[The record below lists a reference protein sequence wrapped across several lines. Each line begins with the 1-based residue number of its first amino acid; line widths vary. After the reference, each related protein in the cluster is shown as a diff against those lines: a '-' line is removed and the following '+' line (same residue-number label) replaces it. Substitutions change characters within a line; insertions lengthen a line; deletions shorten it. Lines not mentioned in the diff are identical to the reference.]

1 MPNNL
6 LFDLIDGFEFF
17 NFFFISLIARV
28 FVFFQ
33 LSLPFQEGTT
43 AMNIRTSWL
52 YNISIAHV
60 LVFCN
65 L

>member
-6 LFDLIDGFEFF
+6 LFDLIDGFELF
-17 NFFFISLIARV
+17 NFFFISLIAR
-28 FVFFQ
+28 FCFFFSC
-33 LSLPFQEGTT
+33 LSLFQEGTT

-52 YNISIAHV
+52 YNISIANV